1 MNRNEIREQQEKR
14 GGLLRRVIPAAVIA
28 AGALALIYLAGSF
41 FFAGHYFWRTNIN
54 GTDVSFRSREQVR
67 EELLNPEIYYELA
80 ITGRDEMSDALTPAE
95 LGMSYVFDDTL
106 DRFSAD
112 MSGWAWPE
120 MFFSSFA
127 CELPRAVT
135 YEDDAL
141 DKRLRE
147 SPFFAP
153 ENIRRPR
160 DAEIS
165 EYEYP
170 TGYSIIPED
179 PGTVLDFEKV
189 KAAVEEAL
197 KELVESLDLR
207 EGGFYSD
214 AEVKSD
220 DPGLNRALEKAN
232 RYAGTEI
239 IYRWNGEEEVI
250 DGRLISTWLTIEG
263 DEVNLDEEAVRE
275 YINGLAKKHDTFGRE
290 RDFTATDGTVHRLKG
305 SYGWWTDRAGETEA
319 LLSGIKNGERVEK
332 EPLYFSRGYA
342 EGPAGED
349 IGSSYVEID
358 LGRQHLYLYID
369 GKKILESDLVSGNV
383 SRGYA
388 TPPGVFGLTYKERNA
403 TLTGENYTTPVKYWM
418 PFNGN
423 IGMHDASWRKEF
435 GGDVYQ
441 TNGSHGCIN
450 LPEEAAET
458 IYGYVEK
465 GFPVVCYD

>member
-1 MNRNEIREQQEKR
+1 M
-14 GGLLRRVIPAAVIA
+14 PAGVIA

-41 FFAGHYFWRTNIN
+41 FFAGHYFWRTSIN
-54 GTDVSFRSREQVR
+54 GTDVSFSSREQVR

-170 TGYSIIPED
+170 AGYSIIPED

-275 YINGLAKKHDTFGRE
+275 YVNGLAKKHDTFGRE
-290 RDFTATDGTVHRLKG
+290 RDFTATDGTVVYTGFDFPDVSVAVKPALEKRLTVTAVTNDY
-305 SYGWWTDRAGETEA
+305 S
-319 LLSGIKNGERVEK
+319 N
-332 EPLYFSRGYA
+332 
-342 EGPAGED
+342 
-349 IGSSYVEID
+349 
-358 LGRQHLYLYID
+358 
-369 GKKILESDLVSGNV
+369 
-383 SRGYA
+383 
-388 TPPGVFGLTYKERNA
+388 NA
-403 TLTGENYTTPVKYWM
+403 TAINRIVNKAVNLAPFCKDVRPVADIAKLFDQAAAKKDAGKHVPYTIVNM
-418 PFNGN
+418 
-423 IGMHDASWRKEF
+423 I
-435 GGDVYQ
+435 
-441 TNGSHGCIN
+441 
-450 LPEEAAET
+450 
-458 IYGYVEK
+458 
-465 GFPVVCYD
+465 